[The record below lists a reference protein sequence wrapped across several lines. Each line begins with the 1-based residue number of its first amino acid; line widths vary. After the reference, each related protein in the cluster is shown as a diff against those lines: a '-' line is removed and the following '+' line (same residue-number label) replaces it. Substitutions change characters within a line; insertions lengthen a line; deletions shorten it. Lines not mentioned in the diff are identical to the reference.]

1 MVSPVISKIVAMQQS
16 FTVSENEIAQ
26 YVINNADAV
35 VASTITTIAQNT
47 NTSEASINRFCK
59 KIGFKGFN
67 AFKIALAQE
76 NFFNSMRESDAASS
90 DGLVGA
96 ISRDYRNMLVN
107 TTAMLDEQLVQRAAA
122 AMRKAAH
129 IYIFSPSYAC
139 FVAEDLEFRLS
150 MVGLYAKSVK
160 AVSDLRIFSR
170 CVGKEDLILI
180 IAPSLLTRELYQSI
194 NICHEKGASIISITS
209 YDSPKLTELI
219 DYKFIISDKITT
231 QNALSL
237 SNNLIFLYVT
247 DVLYCALLDSDK
259 TLRQRRLDSDSILSA
274 QQQLENYM
282 FDF

>member
-1 MVSPVISKIVAMQQS
+1 MQ
-16 FTVSENEIAQ
+16 
-26 YVINNADAV
+26 
-35 VASTITTIAQNT
+35 
-47 NTSEASINRFCK
+47 
-59 KIGFKGFN
+59 KIGFKGFD

-76 NFFNSMRESDAASS
+76 NFFNSMHKSDAAGP

-122 AMRKAAH
+122 AMRKASL

-160 AVSDLRIFSR
+160 AASGLRIFSR
-170 CVGKEDLILI
+170 CVGRDDLILI
-180 IAPSLLTRELYQSI
+180 IAPSLLTREFYQSI

-247 DVLYCALLDSDK
+247 DVLYCALLG
-259 TLRQRRLDSDSILSA
+259 SDSILSA

>member
-1 MVSPVISKIVAMQQS
+1 MQQS

-26 YVINNADAV
+26 YVIHNANAV

-76 NFFNSMRESDAASS
+76 NFFNSMRESDTASS
-90 DGLVGA
+90 DGLIGA

-107 TTAMLDEQLVQRAAA
+107 TTAMLDEQLVQQAAA
-122 AMRKAAH
+122 AMRRSEH

-150 MVGLYAKSVK
+150 MVGLYAKSIK
-160 AVSDLRIFSR
+160 AASDLRIFSR
-170 CVGKEDLILI
+170 CVGPDDLILI

>member
-1 MVSPVISKIVAMQQS
+1 
-16 FTVSENEIAQ
+16 
-26 YVINNADAV
+26 
-35 VASTITTIAQNT
+35 
-47 NTSEASINRFCK
+47 
-59 KIGFKGFN
+59 
-67 AFKIALAQE
+67 
-76 NFFNSMRESDAASS
+76 
-90 DGLVGA
+90 
-96 ISRDYRNMLVN
+96 
-107 TTAMLDEQLVQRAAA
+107 MLDEQLVQRAAA

-160 AVSDLRIFSR
+160 AASDLRIFSR

>member
-1 MVSPVISKIVAMQQS
+1 
-16 FTVSENEIAQ
+16 
-26 YVINNADAV
+26 
-35 VASTITTIAQNT
+35 
-47 NTSEASINRFCK
+47 
-59 KIGFKGFN
+59 
-67 AFKIALAQE
+67 
-76 NFFNSMRESDAASS
+76 MRKSDAASS

-160 AVSDLRIFSR
+160 AASDLRIFSR